1 MGEIIS
7 RENCNITEAE
17 EYALL
22 LLVYALLF
30 YCYNMHYKNCLLLI

>member
-17 EYALL
+17 KYALL
-22 LLVYALLF
+22 LLVYALLL
-30 YCYNMHYKNCLLLI
+30 YC